1 MKFNL
6 ILQTFVIFLIGFLLA
21 CSDDEGPSTTDP
33 GKDITKI
40 PTQWVETFT
49 INSNGKL
56 WKAKIHISGEY
67 NSNTDEYSYNK
78 DLPSI
83 YLVDDEEQHYPVAT
97 DEFEKVIE
105 GVNKVSGLD
114 ALVITVEDLDPN
126 MNVIFDYQE
135 FYDIYN
141 DLISYVE
148 TNYTTNDSRTLIG
161 RGSAASMV
169 LATLF
174 MEEQETTV
182 FQNFVATAVPGLAY
196 FNEIMAKGDFPQ
208 AKTNKKLHFSLDGE
222 SNYELNMKFINT
234 LNEKAYPWLEFGWSE
249 YPDLHFTNSYPTAYA
264 DGIKFIFE

>member
-1 MKFNL
+1 MKSNL
-6 ILQTFVIFLIGFLLA
+6 IVQMFAFLLLGFLLA
-21 CSDDEGPSTTDP
+21 CSDDEGPTTVDPKTVDPKEDTTIISTD
-33 GKDITKI
+33 KL
-40 PTQWVETFT
+40 ETIRFV
-49 INSNGKL
+49 SNGKN
-56 WKAKIHISGEY
+56 WEAKIWIPAEY
-67 NSNTDEYSYNK
+67 ETNK

-97 DEFEKVIE
+97 DEFEQVIA
-105 GVNKVSGLD
+105 GCKQISGLD
-114 ALVITVEDLDPN
+114 VLVITVADLDPN
-126 MNVIFDYQE
+126 MNVVSDFQE

-148 TNYTTNDSRTLIG
+148 TSYTTNDSRTLIG

-182 FQNFVATAVPGLAY
+182 FQNFIATAVPGLGY
-196 FNEIMAKGDFPQ
+196 FNEIVVKGDFPQ
-208 AKTNKKLHFSLDGE
+208 AKANKKLHFSLDGE

-264 DGIKFIFE
+264 DGIKFIFEE